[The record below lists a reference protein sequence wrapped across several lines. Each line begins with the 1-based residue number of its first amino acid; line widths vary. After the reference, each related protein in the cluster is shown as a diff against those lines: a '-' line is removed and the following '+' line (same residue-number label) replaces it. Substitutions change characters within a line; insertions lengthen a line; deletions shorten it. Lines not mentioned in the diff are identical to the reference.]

1 MFPIDALNADIKKC
15 SILPSSLMSRLP
27 YVTAS
32 TTSRSFYTDPF
43 YYPAYYHLGKHLNSK
58 NIVTFSLGT
67 GLPIACFLLA
77 NKGTEN
83 VLAYQKNDD
92 FYSPRMPKHNIR
104 RVYKG
109 NLNIHVG
116 EFLDEEFQK
125 KINEYKWDA
134 VFIDNELPYD
144 DYLMYLRAV
153 WKVTEGYVF
162 LDRVNSNS
170 QAERAYHDFC
180 RECNRDEMII
190 KSKYGIGVVEK

>member
-1 MFPIDALNADIKKC
+1 MKKIVLDTDGVILNFGDNYITFAEKI
-15 SILPSSLMSRLP
+15 
-27 YVTAS
+27 
-32 TTSRSFYTDPF
+32 
-43 YYPAYYHLGKHLNSK
+43 LGKKLN
-58 NIVTFSLGT
+58 
-67 GLPIACFLLA
+67 C
-77 NKGTEN
+77 
-83 VLAYQKNDD
+83 
-92 FYSPRMPKHNIR
+92 
-104 RVYKG
+104 
-109 NLNIHVG
+109 NLNKYPLKDLLQVSDVESEYIWKMFNKLNEWERIPAFHDT
-116 EFLDEEFQK
+116 EQAIK